1 MWSDIVC
8 ESDTLRVFNTHLGS
22 IRFNNSD
29 YKIIGGK
36 GSPLY
41 SYQKIPKQDI
51 FNRLKIGFSK
61 RAQQINELIP
71 S

>member
-36 GSPLY
+36 GSPLIRIKKFPN
-41 SYQKIPKQDI
+41 KIFLTD
-51 FNRLKIGFSK
+51 LK
-61 RAQQINELIP
+61 
-71 S
+71 